1 MKTLILKKRSG
12 FPSGLKTNTN
22 IFQSYISSIMKF
34 SFVFFLFLLFISC
47 NNTPQP
53 AVVSGLEEPSQTE
66 LDSIKNASASKN
78 TSNALALKNS
88 KALLYINNGLKGVY
102 LGTIDNKYFK
112 LCIEKTYGDNAEGYV
127 MIGTDKRIVKGKI
140 TKLGTEPTTT
150 GNLTIY
156 RAILDET
163 TTMNGQYV
171 ITLSLSA
178 KNNSGEGARISKN
191 KKQQSPILI
200 KERAL

>member
-1 MKTLILKKRSG
+1 
-12 FPSGLKTNTN
+12 
-22 IFQSYISSIMKF
+22 MKF

-127 MIGTDKRIVKGKI
+127 MIGADKRIVKGKI